1 MKKSYSLFLAGLLLG
16 TGTTTVFATDS
27 TQTSTDT
34 TKSVAVETKENI
46 NNNQT
51 EQSKENTFI
60 HEPNPNPSGE
70 DNIIEEVKDQIK
82 ETKKK
87 LDKLLSKNYITKE
100 QYDQLSK
107 KLETVTNLD
116 EWNVVNQLI
125 NEARTDSGYNNGT
138 MTEELNSEIQ
148 RIKERLQ
155 NLLTKGKLTQE
166 EHNSFLENLKEV
178 ESLDELNTI
187 KQAITDTSG
196 EPYTDPGVMMDELKS
211 EIQRTKDYLKDLL
224 DKGKLS
230 KEKYD
235 NFLKELE
242 TVASLDDLNTVKQN
256 IRNSIDETTTSIT
269 QESSSSDNNNS
280 TQNNNKQLA
289 PVNSSTQK
297 TLPKTGEEKNTILS
311 AFLGTILLSSSFLV
325 ALLKKGK

>member
-16 TGTTTVFATDS
+16 TGATTAFATDS

-34 TKSVAVETKENI
+34 TKVVEVETKENI

-60 HEPNPNPSGE
+60 HEPNPNPSDE

-100 QYDQLSK
+100 QYDQLSQ

-116 EWNVVNQLI
+116 EWNSVSQLI
-125 NEARTDSGYNNGT
+125 NEARTDSGYDNGA
-138 MTEELNSEIQ
+138 MVEELNSEIQ
-148 RIKERLQ
+148 NTKERLQ
-155 NLLTKGKLTQE
+155 KLLTKGKLTQE
-166 EHNSFLENLKEV
+166 EYDSFLENLKEV
-178 ESLDELNTI
+178 ESLEELNTI
-187 KQAITDTSG
+187 KQAITDKSG

-242 TVASLDDLNTVKQN
+242 TVASLDDLNTVKQD
-256 IRNSIDETTTSIT
+256 IKNSIDDTTTST
-269 QESSSSDNNNS
+269 TKESSNSDNNS
-280 TQNNNKQLA
+280 TQKSNKQLA
-289 PVNSSTQK
+289 PVNSSIQK

-311 AFLGTILLSSSFLV
+311 AFLGTVLLSSSFLV

>member
-289 PVNSSTQK
+289 SVNSSTQK

>member
-1 MKKSYSLFLAGLLLG
+1 MKKSYSLLLAGLLLG
-16 TGTTTVFATDS
+16 TGATTVFATDS

-34 TKSVAVETKENI
+34 TKVVEVETKENI
-46 NNNQT
+46 NNNQL
-51 EQSKENTFI
+51 EQSNKDALI
-60 HEPNPNPSGE
+60 HEPNPNQNSE
-70 DNIIEEVKDQIK
+70 DNIIEEVKEQIK

-100 QYDQLSK
+100 QYDQLSQ

-116 EWNVVNQLI
+116 EWNSVSQLI
-125 NEARTDSGYNNGT
+125 NEARTDSGYDNGA
-138 MTEELNSEIQ
+138 MVEELNSEIQ
-148 RIKERLQ
+148 STKERLQ
-155 NLLTKGKLTQE
+155 KLLTKGKLTQE
-166 EHNSFLENLKEV
+166 EYDSFLENLKEV
-178 ESLDELNTI
+178 ESLEELNTI
-187 KQAITDTSG
+187 KQAITDKSG

-242 TVASLDDLNTVKQN
+242 TVASLDDLNTVKQD
-256 IRNSIDETTTSIT
+256 IRNSIDETTTST
-269 QESSSSDNNNS
+269 TKESSNSDNNS

-289 PVNSSTQK
+289 PVSSSTQK

-311 AFLGTILLSSSFLV
+311 AFLGTVLLSSSFLV

>member
-16 TGTTTVFATDS
+16 TGATTAFATDS

-34 TKSVAVETKENI
+34 TKVVEVEKIESTD
-46 NNNQT
+46 NNQL
-51 EQSKENTFI
+51 EQPNKDALI
-60 HEPNPNPSGE
+60 HEPNPNQNSE
-70 DNIIEEVKDQIK
+70 DNIIEEVKEQIK

-100 QYDQLSK
+100 QYDQLSQ

-116 EWNVVNQLI
+116 EWNSVSQLI
-125 NEARTDSGYNNGT
+125 NEALTDSGYDNGA
-138 MTEELNSEIQ
+138 MVEELNSEIQ
-148 RIKERLQ
+148 STKERLQ
-155 NLLTKGKLTQE
+155 KLLTKGKLTQE
-166 EHNSFLENLKEV
+166 EYDSFLENLKEV
-178 ESLDELNTI
+178 ESLEELNTI
-187 KQAITDTSG
+187 KQAITDKSG

-242 TVASLDDLNTVKQN
+242 TVASLDDLNTVKQD
-256 IRNSIDETTTSIT
+256 IRNSIDETTK
-269 QESSSSDNNNS
+269 ESSNSDNNS

-289 PVNSSTQK
+289 PVSSSTQK

-311 AFLGTILLSSSFLV
+311 AFLGTVLLSSSFLV